1 MQMGGF
7 DDILGLKDFSGS
19 TQPNLSDFKTD
30 FEKAEYLKAILISR
44 CTNGSFNDDHYK
56 KLRRHFLNQADTKD
70 KVPDWVRTNT
80 NMADFWQFIKPKLST
95 YDERRKFINEEFAP
109 FLNYLESGHVNP
121 HFDAVEE
128 GLKVLSS
135 DDIARAWTKALER
148 KDTDPDGAI
157 TIAKSLVESV
167 LKHILDE
174 RKITYSKDAD
184 LPDLYKSVAA
194 ELNLSASQHTEDL
207 FRQILGS
214 CAGVVTGLSRL
225 RNTMGDAHG
234 KGKVTYHPAARH
246 AELAVNLAGTMCLFI
261 LRTYESKILG
271 KA

>member
-7 DDILGLKDFSGS
+7 DNIFCLKDFSGS
-19 TQPNLSDFKTD
+19 TQPHLSDFKTE
-30 FEKAEYLKAILISR
+30 FEKAEYLKTILIGR
-44 CTNGSFNDDHYK
+44 CTNGGFNDDHYK

-70 KVPDWVRTNT
+70 KVPDWVRTST

-109 FLNYLESGHVNP
+109 LLNYLESGQVNP

-174 RKITYSKDAD
+174 RKISYAKDAD

-234 KGKVTYHPAARH
+234 KGKITYHPAARH

-261 LRTYESKILG
+261 LRTYEFKIIG
-271 KA
+271 KD